1 MKHLDSAPASRRDGP
16 AVSEVLRSV
25 LIVIRPTN
33 TEYDNL
39 RPFLAY
45 APARLQERVIALI
58 GSRPIAAG
66 YSWTE
71 EIGEN
76 NCRWRGLAVVGH
88 SVLSID
94 AIAPAYPERSGE
106 LHQLIDARVILFPG
120 RHVEW
125 LGSLLAERIPQLMRQ
140 ANVAL
145 GCQWTVSFSDGT
157 SLTFPEDNG
166 LGSQQDE
173 RAELLASALVDL
185 LDR

>member
-1 MKHLDSAPASRRDGP
+1 M
-16 AVSEVLRSV
+16 SEVMPSV

-39 RPFLAY
+39 RPFLAN

-58 GSRPIAAG
+58 GSRRIVAG

-76 NCRWRGLAVVGH
+76 KCRWHGLAIVGR

-94 AIAPAYPERSGE
+94 LVAPVYPEGSDG
-106 LHQLIDARVILFPG
+106 LHQLSDARVVLFPG
-120 RHVEW
+120 RHVVW
-125 LGSLLAERIPQLMRQ
+125 LESVAAERVPQFVRQ
-140 ANVAL
+140 GNVAL
-145 GCQWTVSFSDGT
+145 GCRWTVGFSDGT
-157 SLTFPEDNG
+157 SLTFPENHR

-173 RAELLASALVDL
+173 GAELLARALVDL
-185 LDR
+185 LDQ

>member
-1 MKHLDSAPASRRDGP
+1 
-16 AVSEVLRSV
+16 
-25 LIVIRPTN
+25 
-33 TEYDNL
+33 
-39 RPFLAY
+39 
-45 APARLQERVIALI
+45 
-58 GSRPIAAG
+58 
-66 YSWTE
+66 
-71 EIGEN
+71 
-76 NCRWRGLAVVGH
+76 
-88 SVLSID
+88 
-94 AIAPAYPERSGE
+94 
-106 LHQLIDARVILFPG
+106 LIDARVILFPG

-157 SLTFPEDNG
+157 SLTFPEDDG